1 MRRLVIRDRRGHVE
15 MDLDTEEAI
24 AELER
29 QMNAGMLAVAT
40 TGPDSVMATGPTDP
54 VLTEAEEV
62 RLMWPLAGGRSRS
75 QHSTT

>member
-15 MDLDTEEAI
+15 MDLDTEQAI
-24 AELER
+24 KELER

-40 TGPDSVMATGPTDP
+40 TGQNSVMVQGPADP

-62 RLMWPLAGGRSRS
+62 RLMWPLAGGV
-75 QHSTT
+75 